1 MPSTSLFALAVVLAV
16 APTLAEPAA
25 AGTPTKPKAGSQLY
39 TTYFYTAGEA
49 IVQGYEADT
58 HVRIISLGGKK
69 GTIWEGTVHRGDAT
83 VVKTGQGAFG
93 FLSDKKAS
101 ILVGTPQSCTCVGYF
116 GKDETGSFRS
126 NHMFLQTPPAGSSG
140 KEKVVVWAMEDLEV
154 EVRAPRREKLVKK
167 ASLKQGEFLAL
178 THELN
183 EVVGATLELVASK
196 GTFTAQ
202 AYWDEGFTV
211 PADNG
216 TAGGKSFHTYVGT
229 ITNGVNDLN
238 ILAPRLDAKVTVTD
252 LVAKKVL
259 FQGVVEGGGA
269 KTLTLA
275 DKFVSVQSDVPVNV
289 VVAALEHDKSGYAE
303 HHFAAGLEGTQI
315 DNEFL
320 VTTSGE
326 LWLFSY
332 YDGNE
337 VTVKDTKS
345 GAVVFS
351 GRLGAGQ
358 VKGLTRGH
366 GLFKVRGSRGLSA
379 MGGASACGADY
390 SPAGGLFAIDEA
402 VLEVVAQI
410 REERVRE
417 AAAQG
422 RTLTTGELNAPVNEN
437 EWKKHQKTFQ
447 DSYGQKARPKGA
459 AADSVAPASAPAMS
473 LDEFNQRS
481 AAH

>member
-1 MPSTSLFALAVVLAV
+1 MPSTSLVALAVALAV
-16 APTLAEPAA
+16 APAVAGPA
-25 AGTPTKPKAGSQLY
+25 PTQPKPKLY

-58 HVRIISLGGKK
+58 HVRIISLNGKK
-69 GTIWEGTVHRGDAT
+69 GTLWEGTVHRGDAT
-83 VVKTGQGAFG
+83 VVKTGMGAFG

-126 NHMFLQTPPAGSSG
+126 NHMFLQTPPAASTG
-140 KEKVVVWAMEDLEV
+140 KEKVVVWAMEDLDL
-154 EVRAPRREKLVKK
+154 EVRAPRKEKLLKK
-167 ASLKQGEFLAL
+167 ATLKKGEFVAL
-178 THELN
+178 TSELN
-183 EVVGATLELVASK
+183 EAIGATLELVASK

-216 TAGGKSFHTYVGT
+216 TAGGRSFHTYVGT

-238 ILAPRLDAKVTVTD
+238 VLAPRLDAKVTVTD

-259 FQGVVEGGGA
+259 FKGVVKGGGA

-275 DKFVSVQSDVPVNV
+275 DKFVSVESDVSVNV
-289 VVAALEHDKSGYAE
+289 VVAALEHEKTGYAE

-326 LWLFSY
+326 LWVFSY

-337 VTVKDTKS
+337 VTVKDTTS
-345 GAVVFS
+345 GALVFS
-351 GRLGAGQ
+351 GKLGAGQ
-358 VKGLTRGH
+358 VKGLTPGH
-366 GLFKVRGSRGLSA
+366 GLFQVRGSRGLST
-379 MGGASACGADY
+379 MGGASSCGADY

-422 RTLTTGELNAPVNEN
+422 RTLTTGELNAPVNDT

-447 DSYGQKARPKGA
+447 DAYGQKLRPRGVA
-459 AADSVAPASAPAMS
+459 AEAAPASAAPMS

>member
-1 MPSTSLFALAVVLAV
+1 MHTALLVALASSVLTA
-16 APTLAEPAA
+16 APVD
-25 AGTPTKPKAGSQLY
+25 GTTSPKPKVSSQLY

-58 HVRIISLGGKK
+58 HVRIISLTGKK
-69 GTIWEGTVHRGDAT
+69 GTLWEGVVHRGDAT
-83 VVKTGQGAFG
+83 VVKTGQGSFG

-116 GKDETGSFRS
+116 AKDETGSFRS
-126 NHMFLQTPPAGSSG
+126 NHMFVQTPPAGSSG
-140 KEKVVVWAMEDLEV
+140 KEKVVIWAMEDAV
-154 EVRAPRREKLVKK
+154 IEVRAPKKEKLVKK
-167 ASLKQGEFLAL
+167 VTLAKGQFVSLEQ
-178 THELN
+178 ELN
-183 EVVGATLELVASK
+183 QVIGATLEVVAST

-202 AYWDEGFTV
+202 VYWDEGFTV

-216 TAGGKSFHTYVGT
+216 SAGGKSFHTYVGT

-238 ILAPRLDAKVTVTD
+238 VLAPRLDAKVVVTD
-252 LVAKKVL
+252 LKTKEVL
-259 FQGVVEGGGA
+259 FSGVVKGGTA

-275 DKFVSVQSDVPVNV
+275 DKYVTVESDVPVNV
-289 VVAALEHDKSGYAE
+289 VVAALEHYKTGYAE
-303 HHFAAGLEGTQI
+303 HHFAAGLEGMQI

-326 LWLFSY
+326 LWVFSY
-332 YDGNE
+332 YDGND
-337 VTVKDTKS
+337 VTVKDAKS
-345 GAVVFS
+345 GEVVFS
-351 GRLGAGQ
+351 GKLSAGE
-358 VKGLTRGH
+358 VKGLKPGH
-366 GLFKVRGSRGLSA
+366 GLFSVRGSRGLST

-422 RTLTTGELNAPVNEN
+422 RTLSTTELAAPVNSQ
-437 EWKKHQKTFQ
+437 EWTKHQKTYQ
-447 DSYGQKARPKGA
+447 DSVSTKLKPKGA
-459 AADSVAPASAPAMS
+459 RGVDAPSAAPTLS

>member
-1 MPSTSLFALAVVLAV
+1 MPSTSLVALAAALLTV
-16 APTLAEPAA
+16 APVVTEPPKTPAA
-25 AGTPTKPKAGSQLY
+25 KPSAGQQMF

-49 IVQGYEADT
+49 IVQGYESDT
-58 HVRIISLGGKK
+58 HVRIISLSGKK
-69 GTIWEGTVHRGDAT
+69 GTLWEGTVHRGDAT
-83 VVKTGQGAFG
+83 VVKTGAGTFG

-140 KEKVVVWAMEDLEV
+140 KEKVVVWAMEDTTL
-154 EVRAPRREKLVKK
+154 EVRAPKKEKLVKK
-167 ASLKQGEFLAL
+167 ATLKQGEFLEL
-178 THELN
+178 TQELN
-183 EVVGATLELVASK
+183 EVIGATLEIVAST

-216 TAGGKSFHTYVGT
+216 SAGGKSFHTYVGT

-238 ILAPRLDAKVTVTD
+238 VLAPRLDATVKITD
-252 LVAKKVL
+252 LKEKKVL
-259 FQGVVEGGGA
+259 FEGVVKGGGA

-275 DKFVSVQSDVPVNV
+275 DKFVRVESNVPVNV
-289 VVAALEHDKSGYAE
+289 VVAALEHYKTGYAE

-326 LWLFSY
+326 LWVFSY

-345 GAVVFS
+345 GETVFT
-351 GRLGAGQ
+351 GKLGAGE
-358 VKGLTRGH
+358 VKGLRPGH
-366 GLFKVRGSRGLSA
+366 GLFQVRGSRGLST

-422 RTLTTGELNAPVNEN
+422 RTLTTTELAAPVNDQ
-437 EWKKHQKTFQ
+437 EWRKYQKTFQ
-447 DSYGQKARPKGA
+447 DSYSEKARPKGA
-459 AADSVAPASAPAMS
+459 RASEPMPSAAPMS

>member
-1 MPSTSLFALAVVLAV
+1 MPSTSLVALAVVLAV
-16 APTLAEPAA
+16 APTLAEPP
-25 AGTPTKPKAGSQLY
+25 GTKPTTKPKAGAQLY

-58 HVRIISLGGKK
+58 HVRIISLSGKK
-69 GTIWEGTVHRGDAT
+69 GTLWEGTVHRGDAT

-93 FLSDKKAS
+93 FLSDKKAA

-126 NHMFLQTPPAGSSG
+126 NHMFLQTPPTHSSNQ
-140 KEKVVVWAMEDLEV
+140 EKVVVWAMEDLEL
-154 EVRAPRREKLVKK
+154 EVRAPRKEKLVKK

-178 THELN
+178 TSELN

-216 TAGGKSFHTYVGT
+216 SAGGKSFHTYVGT

-238 ILAPRLDAKVTVTD
+238 VLAPRLDAKVTITD

-259 FQGVVEGGGA
+259 FQGVVKGGGA

-275 DKFVSVQSDVPVNV
+275 DKFVRVESDVPVNV
-289 VVAALEHDKSGYAE
+289 VVAALEHYKTGYAE

-326 LWLFSY
+326 LWVFSY

-337 VTVKDTKS
+337 VTVKDTTS
-345 GAVVFS
+345 GATVFS
-351 GRLGAGQ
+351 GKLGAGQ
-358 VKGLTRGH
+358 VKGLTPGH
-366 GLFKVRGSRGLSA
+366 GLFKVQGSRGLSA

-417 AAAQG
+417 ATAQG
-422 RTLTTGELNAPVNEN
+422 RTLTTGELNAPVNET

-447 DSYGQKARPKGA
+447 DSVGQKRRPKGA
-459 AADSVAPASAPAMS
+459 ADDALPASAAPMS